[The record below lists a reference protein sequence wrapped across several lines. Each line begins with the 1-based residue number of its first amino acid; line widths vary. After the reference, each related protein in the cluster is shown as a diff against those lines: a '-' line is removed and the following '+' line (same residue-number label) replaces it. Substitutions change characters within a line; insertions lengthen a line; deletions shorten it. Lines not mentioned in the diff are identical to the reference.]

1 MRNYTIVTEL
11 PGGKASKEQIER
23 LYHRYYFASQFC
35 QGKDVLEVACGAGQG
50 LGYLAKKAKRVVG
63 GDICEDNLKF
73 AREHYK
79 NRQNIE
85 LKILDA
91 HQLPFD
97 NNSFDLVILYEAI
110 YYLANPE
117 QFVREAKRVLR
128 KGGNVLIC
136 TANKDWCGFNPSP
149 YSYKYF
155 SAHELFGLLK
165 QNNFGNIVL
174 YGGCPAMTK
183 TIKNKITSWIKKIAV
198 ALNIFPKTMKGK
210 ELLKRIFYG
219 KLLPLPPELSDR
231 MVEYRPPVSIPY
243 DSSSFGYKVLFA
255 IGYKK

>member
-11 PGGKASKEQIER
+11 PGGKASKEQLER

-73 AREHYK
+73 AREYYK
-79 NRQNIE
+79 DRQNIE

-97 NNSFDLVILYEAI
+97 NDSFDLVILYEAI
-110 YYLANPE
+110 YYLTNPE
-117 QFVREAKRVLR
+117 QFVKEAKRVLR
-128 KGGNVLIC
+128 KCGNVLIC

-149 YSYKYF
+149 FSYKYF
-155 SAHELFGLLK
+155 SAHDLFGLLK
-165 QNNFGNIVL
+165 QNHFVDVAL
-174 YGGCPAMTK
+174 YGASPVKTK
-183 TIKNKITSWIKKIAV
+183 TVKNKIISWIKRIAV
-198 ALNIFPKTMKGK
+198 ALNIIPKTMKGK
-210 ELLKRIFYG
+210 ELLKRIFCG
-219 KLLPLPPELSDR
+219 ELIALPPEVSDG
-231 MVEYRPPVSIPY
+231 MAEYTPPVTIPY
-243 DSSSFGYKVLFA
+243 DSPNFEYKVLYVV
-255 IGYKK
+255 GYK